1 MNIQT
6 AVFLLFSYVC
16 ELLIFLFYS
25 RSFLQEKI
33 SIQKIY
39 VITSITYF
47 VMFIFSLFDKAAINT
62 ILYIV
67 FNALLFAFFF
77 DGRWY
82 KAFLHTLILT
92 FLMGTSEF
100 LTLIL
105 LQRYTLD
112 YYNETYILQNRIIY
126 ALISKLI
133 FFIVVFLVSRLFGKK
148 TKFHEITKHFSL
160 RLYIVPFISLF
171 MMLIVIMVWTNDFSI
186 IANLPTTLF
195 IPIITI
201 LTILLNILVYW
212 DEYNRIKRASEK
224 QSLIL
229 RLQHETDMC
238 NYYQKLL
245 QETEYR
251 SALIHDIKNH
261 LQSIQSLV
269 EMGDTNST
277 REYINNLLESP
288 ALSQFSKRSDNDLL
302 NALLSRYEE
311 ECNKLKISFDTDIRS
326 KTISF
331 LSNEDITTL
340 FGNMMDNAIEAAK
353 ETSNPFIDLIIESR
367 LEDAFTL
374 IKLRNSYNG
383 QPLKYDSSGMIVTSK
398 GDNKNHGFGLKSIQS
413 VINKYDGDM
422 HYIEDE
428 DTKVFTMI
436 FSLKNLG
443 DSEI

>member
-33 SIQKIY
+33 SIRKIY

-133 FFIVVFLVSRLFGKK
+133 FFIVVFLVSRLFEKK
-148 TKFHEITKHFSL
+148 PS
-160 RLYIVPFISLF
+160 F
-171 MMLIVIMVWTNDFSI
+171 MR
-186 IANLPTTLF
+186 
-195 IPIITI
+195 
-201 LTILLNILVYW
+201 LLNIF
-212 DEYNRIKRASEK
+212 
-224 QSLIL
+224 
-229 RLQHETDMC
+229 
-238 NYYQKLL
+238 
-245 QETEYR
+245 
-251 SALIHDIKNH
+251 
-261 LQSIQSLV
+261 
-269 EMGDTNST
+269 
-277 REYINNLLESP
+277 P
-288 ALSQFSKRSDNDLL
+288 
-302 NALLSRYEE
+302 
-311 ECNKLKISFDTDIRS
+311 
-326 KTISF
+326 
-331 LSNEDITTL
+331 
-340 FGNMMDNAIEAAK
+340 
-353 ETSNPFIDLIIESR
+353 
-367 LEDAFTL
+367 
-374 IKLRNSYNG
+374 
-383 QPLKYDSSGMIVTSK
+383 
-398 GDNKNHGFGLKSIQS
+398 
-413 VINKYDGDM
+413 
-422 HYIEDE
+422 
-428 DTKVFTMI
+428 
-436 FSLKNLG
+436 
-443 DSEI
+443 

>member
-1 MNIQT
+1 MSIQT
-6 AVFLLFSYVC
+6 AAFLLFSYVC
-16 ELLIFLFYS
+16 EFFIFLFYS
-25 RSFLQEKI
+25 KSFLSEKI
-33 SIQKIY
+33 SIQRIY
-39 VITSITYF
+39 VITSIAYF
-47 VMFIFSLFDKAAINT
+47 VMFIFSLLDQAAINT
-62 ILYIV
+62 FLYIA
-67 FNALLFAFFF
+67 FNALMFDFFF
-77 DGRWY
+77 DSRWY
-82 KAFLHTLILT
+82 MAFLHTLNLT
-92 FLMGTSEF
+92 FLMGVSEF
-100 LTLIL
+100 LALIL

-133 FFIVVFLVSRLFGKK
+133 FFIVVVIISRLFGNRSKNR
-148 TKFHEITKHFSL
+148 EITNKFSL

-171 MMLIVIMVWTNDFSI
+171 MMLTVIMVWTNDFSI
-186 IANLPTTLF
+186 ISNLPTTLF

-245 QETEYR
+245 QETECR
-251 SALIHDIKNH
+251 SSLIHDIKKH

-383 QPLKYDSSGMIVTSK
+383 QPLKYDSNGMIVTIK

-436 FSLKNLG
+436 ISLKNLG